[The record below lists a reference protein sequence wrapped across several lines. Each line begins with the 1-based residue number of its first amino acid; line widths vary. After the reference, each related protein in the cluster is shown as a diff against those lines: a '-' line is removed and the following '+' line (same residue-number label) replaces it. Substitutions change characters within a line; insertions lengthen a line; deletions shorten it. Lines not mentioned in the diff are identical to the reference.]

1 VRVACETPLST
12 LRRSVIDVP
21 HAPHAPHA
29 EHPRKTSPKHELL
42 LSVVVSSTKNIDN
55 YFPSAPDSVPPRDRA
70 KSISI
75 LDNTTMSESYFARIV
90 NEVLDASEKLTIR
103 IEEGLNVVLSG
114 GEEVPKTPGGTTP
127 PPTTEHEFED
137 WDEDYADEESSP
149 LAGMAESVMGDIL
162 SSQVRTLR
170 GRS

>member
-1 VRVACETPLST
+1 
-12 LRRSVIDVP
+12 
-21 HAPHAPHA
+21 
-29 EHPRKTSPKHELL
+29 
-42 LSVVVSSTKNIDN
+42 
-55 YFPSAPDSVPPRDRA
+55 
-70 KSISI
+70 
-75 LDNTTMSESYFARIV
+75 MSESYFARIV

-127 PPTTEHEFED
+127 PPTTEHEFEG

-162 SSQVRTLR
+162 SSQVRTRTELTVKAAPAP
-170 GRS
+170 SEDWF